1 METIDFCFDYN
12 YVKMIGWVVVNNNA
26 KIVSKYINLLFWH

>member
-1 METIDFCFDYN
+1 METIDFCFDYS

-26 KIVSKYINLLFWH
+26 KIVSKESVN

>member
-1 METIDFCFDYN
+1 METIDFCFDYS
-12 YVKMIGWVVVNNNA
+12 YVKMIGGVVVNNNA

>member
-1 METIDFCFDYN
+1 METIDFCFDYI